1 MSDGAAYPEHEQLA
15 PVIDL
20 TAATPQTVEAGARSW
35 LAAAARLADPALAP
49 PGVPVSL
56 SELRTPE
63 QLRQLSWWRPT
74 LVAELVA
81 SGVPTGRADEL
92 WDLMVWWAAAHSE
105 ARLREELQA
114 LARTD
119 PLTGLYNRRGLEE
132 TLDRETARARRTGGS
147 VCLALIDLDRFKVLN
162 DTRGHAAGDAA
173 LRDIGE
179 LLVRG
184 LRANDV
190 AGRWGGDEFAVVF
203 AGLPEDCAR
212 DVVDRLRSTLNH
224 PSYQRRT
231 KAKLTFSAGVSM
243 LAGTEAHPATLMEL
257 ADRAL
262 YVAKNAGGGCTSIS
276 A

>member
-1 MSDGAAYPEHEQLA
+1 MSDGHAGPGEKPLT

-20 TAATPQTVEAGARSW
+20 TVGKPESIEAGARSW
-35 LAAAARLADPALAP
+35 LAAAAALADPALNP

-56 SELRTPE
+56 SELRTPDRV
-63 QLRQLSWWRPT
+63 RQLSWSRPT
-74 LVAELVA
+74 LVAELIA
-81 SGVPTGRADEL
+81 AGEPAGRADEL

-105 ARLREELQA
+105 SRLREELQA

-119 PLTGLYNRRGLEE
+119 PLTGLFNRRGLEE
-132 TLDRETARARRTGGS
+132 ALDRETSRARRTGDA
-147 VCLALIDLDRFKVLN
+147 VCLALIDLDKFKGLN

-173 LRDIGE
+173 LRDIGD
-179 LLVRG
+179 LLTSG

-203 AGLPEDCAR
+203 SGLPEDCAR

-231 KAKLTFSAGVSM
+231 RAKLTFSAGVAM
-243 LAGTEAHPATLMEL
+243 LAGSVAQPATLMAL
-257 ADRAL
+257 ADQAL
-262 YVAKNAGGGCTSIS
+262 YVAKDAGGGCTTIHQ
-276 A
+276 